1 MKKNG
6 TNSVDM
12 RQLNQKLLLNIL
24 RQENI
29 SRAEAAR
36 RTGLSKAAIGII
48 VDDLIEEGILCE
60 TVTESISIGRKPVLL
75 MIRPESRFA
84 IGVSITR
91 KKSEIGVMNIQG
103 ELIYNEEI
111 EISKEGD
118 AIEDI
123 DRISE
128 RLKEIVEELGIEE
141 NKILGVGIAAPGP
154 LNVDEGSLLEPLHM
168 EKWFHVNMVKLMQ
181 SRVPWVCYLENTT
194 VARAI
199 LEKNYGVAKKL
210 NDFVVYKIEDV
221 IGAGIIV
228 NNAIHRGVSGNG
240 GEWGHVSIDF
250 QGRRCECGRRGCLEK
265 YASISAILEEF
276 GQFGYT
282 SWKDIVDDAYKGNE
296 KALSVIQSEAMY
308 LSAAI
313 VNVANCLLPRAFI
326 LCGEINYR
334 SQLLLALIQEQI
346 DSTWMMRKIQ
356 KIAVMAGSVSE
367 YANLKGAA
375 TIVIEHFFQEGEI

>member
-1 MKKNG
+1 MRKNG

-48 VDDLIEEGILCE
+48 VDDLIGEGILCE
-60 TVTESISIGRKPVLL
+60 TVTESISVGRKPVLL

-111 EISKEGD
+111 AISKKGD

-128 RLKEIVEELGIEE
+128 RLKTVIETLGIEE

-181 SRVPWVCYLENTT
+181 SRVPWACYLENTT

-199 LEKNYGVAKKL
+199 LEKNYGVAKKM

-221 IGAGIIV
+221 IGASIII
-228 NNAIHRGVSGNG
+228 NNCIHRGVSGNG
-240 GEWGHVSIDF
+240 GEWGHVSIDY
-250 QGRRCECGRRGCLEK
+250 QGRKCECGRRGCLEK

-296 KALSVIQSEAMY
+296 KALSVVQSEALY

-313 VNVANCLLPRAFI
+313 VNVANCILPKAFI

-356 KIAVMAGSVSE
+356 KIVVMAGSISE
-367 YANLKGAA
+367 HANLKGAA

>member
-1 MKKNG
+1 MRKNG

-60 TVTESISIGRKPVLL
+60 TVTESISVGRKPVLL

-111 EISKEGD
+111 AISKEGD

-128 RLKEIVEELGIEE
+128 RLKTVIETLGIEE

-181 SRVPWVCYLENTT
+181 SRVPWACYLENTT

-199 LEKNYGVAKKL
+199 LEKNYGVAKKM

-221 IGAGIIV
+221 IGAGIII
-228 NNAIHRGVSGNG
+228 NNCIHRGVSGNG
-240 GEWGHVSIDF
+240 GEWGHVSIDY
-250 QGRRCECGRRGCLEK
+250 QGRKCECGRRGCLEK

-296 KALSVIQSEAMY
+296 KALSVVQSEALY

-313 VNVANCLLPRAFI
+313 VNVANCMLPKAFI

-356 KIAVMAGSVSE
+356 KIVVMAGSISE
-367 YANLKGAA
+367 HANLKGAA